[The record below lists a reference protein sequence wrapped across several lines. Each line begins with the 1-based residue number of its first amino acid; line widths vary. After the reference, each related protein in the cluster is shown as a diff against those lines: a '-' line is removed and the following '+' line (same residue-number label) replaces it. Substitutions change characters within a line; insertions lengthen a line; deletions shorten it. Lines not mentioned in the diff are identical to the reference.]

1 MTKKP
6 KSPHQPRPGKR
17 PRVAHPAGIVGK
29 QPQAIAVG
37 SVYELRP
44 SWRVSSMEMVDRF
57 GWHGIEPDKLREV
70 RSKLGQ
76 FETMSWR
83 EILLD
88 SKKQNHSVDVDKLI
102 LHAQRW
108 LEDHKYLEER
118 LVSLRLSGRER
129 IWGYLAE
136 HGVMVVLW
144 WDPDHEVCPSL
155 LKHT

>member
-1 MTKKP
+1 
-6 KSPHQPRPGKR
+6 
-17 PRVAHPAGIVGK
+17 
-29 QPQAIAVG
+29 
-37 SVYELRP
+37 
-44 SWRVSSMEMVDRF
+44 MEMVNRF
-57 GWHGIEPDKLREV
+57 GWHSIEPGKLREV
-70 RSKLGQ
+70 RSKLAQ
-76 FETMSWR
+76 FETMNWR

-88 SKKQNHSVDVDKLI
+88 SKKQNHSVDVDRLI
-102 LHAQRW
+102 LHAQKW
-108 LEDHKYLEER
+108 LDDHKYLEEK